1 MKQIVVN
8 VEEKKYKFFMELIK
22 NFDFITIGTT
32 HNGKKQILKEIAEG
46 MNSSM
51 LADKGKLKTRSAKS
65 FLNEL

>member
-32 HNGKKQILKEIAEG
+32 DHAKKQILKEVAEG
-46 MNSSM
+46 MYAAVHS
-51 LADKGKLKTRSAKS
+51 DKGKLKTRSAKS